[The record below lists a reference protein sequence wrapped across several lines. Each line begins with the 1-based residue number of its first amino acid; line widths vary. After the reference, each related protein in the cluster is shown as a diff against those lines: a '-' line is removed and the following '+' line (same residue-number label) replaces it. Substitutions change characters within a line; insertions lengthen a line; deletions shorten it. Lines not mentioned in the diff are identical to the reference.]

1 MTIQF
6 DLAMSDYLAMD
17 ALSSGVAHRVINQS
31 PLHALNS
38 KTFRKPSAQSNIGEL
53 CHRLLLEGHE
63 ENIVL
68 IDAENFLTKAAKT
81 ERDQAYKDGKV
92 PILARDMAPI
102 RTMVAM
108 AKHFVEQT
116 EIAGIFE
123 SGRPEV
129 TVTWDE
135 DGLLCK
141 ARPDWLSDEWHLS
154 VKTTNVLA
162 GANPASFS
170 RKTLTPQGYDFNLE
184 FYRRGLEKNG
194 INVQHRILVIEQNK
208 PHGCC
213 LIALE
218 PNKAAIAAADVERA
232 IGIWRECEKTNTF
245 PAYPTE
251 TFWAEALPW
260 EMAEAEEREY
270 ERLTAVGVA
279 A

>member
-1 MTIQF
+1 MPLHF

-17 ALSSGVAHRVINQS
+17 AFSSGVAHRVITQS
-31 PLHALNS
+31 PLHALSS
-38 KTFRKPSAQSNIGEL
+38 KTHRKPSSSSNIGEL

-68 IDAENFLTKAAKT
+68 IEADNFLTKAAKT
-81 ERDQAYKDGKV
+81 ERDQAYKEGKV
-92 PILARDMAPI
+92 PILAKEMGPI
-102 RTMVAM
+102 RTMVNM
-108 AKHFVEQT
+108 AKSFVEQT

-135 DGLLCK
+135 DGMACK
-141 ARPDWLSDEWHLS
+141 ARPDWLSDDWHLS

-170 RKTLTPQGYDFNLE
+170 RRTLTPQGYDFNLA
-184 FYRRGLEKNG
+184 FYRRGLEKND
-194 INVQHRILVIEQNK
+194 IHVQHRILVIEQNR

-213 LIALE
+213 LIALA
-218 PNKAAIAAADVERA
+218 PNMEAIAAADVERA
-232 IGIWRECEKTNTF
+232 INIWRECETTNYY

-251 TFWAEALPW
+251 TFHAEATPLQL
-260 EMAEAEEREY
+260 AEAEEMEY
-270 ERLTAVGVA
+270 ERLVTVGVSA
-279 A
+279 